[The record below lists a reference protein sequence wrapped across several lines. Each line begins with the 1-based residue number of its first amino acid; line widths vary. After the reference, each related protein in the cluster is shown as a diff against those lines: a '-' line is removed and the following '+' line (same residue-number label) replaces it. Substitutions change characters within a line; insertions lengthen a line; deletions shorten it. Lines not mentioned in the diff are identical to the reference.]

1 MDPTKLSP
9 RHCSVNL
16 TGGGFTGGN
25 TPDIHCPVGRA
36 SPSAEAR
43 APVSQWPTT
52 MRWRQTNEQT
62 YRQTDRQRHRV
73 KPSVL
78 RRKVNDVHWY
88 VTMIVGLCAQTQHH
102 CYYTGSVRGPTYSTA
117 AFSTCHGIVLVSFP
131 QSSHPVILTHMPH
144 VFYLY
149 FA

>member
-1 MDPTKLSP
+1 MRKHSGYPLSGWP
-9 RHCSVNL
+9 RVAVSRSTC
-16 TGGGFTGGN
+16 
-25 TPDIHCPVGRA
+25 A
-36 SPSAEAR
+36 SQPMADNYALATDKR
-43 APVSQWPTT
+43 TNV
-52 MRWRQTNEQT
+52 QTN
-62 YRQTDRQRHRV
+62 RQTDRQRHRV